1 MRKSITTI
9 TIRQLRFNALLY
21 DDRQDLY
28 SSSKQ
33 WHKQMYQSGVS
44 RGFITINVELESL
57 TDDTFLE
64 FRE

>member
-9 TIRQLRFNALLY
+9 TIRQLRFNVLLY
-21 DDRQDLY
+21 DGRQDLY
-28 SSSKQ
+28 SSKQ

>member
-21 DDRQDLY
+21 DGRQDLY
-28 SSSKQ
+28 SSKQ

-44 RGFITINVELESL
+44 RGFITMNVKLESL

-64 FRE
+64 FHE

>member
-21 DDRQDLY
+21 DGRQDLY
-28 SSSKQ
+28 GSKQ

>member
-9 TIRQLRFNALLY
+9 TIRQLRFNVLPYDGRQNLY
-21 DDRQDLY
+21 G
-28 SSSKQ
+28 SKQ

-64 FRE
+64 FHE